1 MQQLREPPIAI
12 VPVADGPALQD
23 VAQLRLFPARR
34 DPAPGAVVA
43 GAAHA
48 GQGAHPFDRERALR
62 RRPRV
67 DEREDAVAPR
77 PPLGGGGALTCRKAA
92 LKKSISSACWPT
104 LRSSSTRRGSRAD
117 ALPAW
122 P

>member
-1 MQQLREPPIAI
+1 GG
-12 VPVADGPALQD
+12 GPGGGPRRAT
-23 VAQLRLFPARR
+23 AQLRFSRAGR
-34 DPAPGAVVA
+34 DPTRVAVVG

-92 LKKSISSACWPT
+92 LKKSISSACCPT
-104 LRSSSTRRGSRAD
+104 LRSSSTKRGSRAES
-117 ALPAW
+117 LPA
-122 P
+122 

>member
-1 MQQLREPPIAI
+1 GRPSGGRRRARGGGANGQRLR
-12 VPVADGPALQD
+12 DT
-23 VAQLRLFPARR
+23 AQLRFFRARR
-34 DPAPGAVVA
+34 APTPVAVVA

-67 DEREDAVAPR
+67 EEREDAVAPR

-92 LKKSISSACWPT
+92 LKKSISSACCPT
-104 LRSSSTRRGSRAD
+104 LRSSSTKRGSRAES
-117 ALPAW
+117 LPA
-122 P
+122 